1 MHEQEAMLRIA
12 LSFYYIITYLNAMPS
27 QQMHFWNKMP
37 VFRYL
42 IPLIS
47 GILLQWY
54 LKFSPLLAII
64 ITAISFIAIISYN
77 WLMIKDRF
85 RFAIINGVFI
95 NLILLALGAFLVWQK
110 DVRNDKKWYG
120 RILDDHSGIITILQE
135 PLVSKPNSFK
145 ALATVKGIIKRDSI
159 YPATGNIIIYFKKE
173 VYKDQ
178 LTTGSKII
186 ITKTPDPIENAGNPG
201 GFNYKRYSLF
211 KGTTHQVFL
220 QSSDFKI
227 LQTKDIGFFKEYIS
241 TLRFSIIK
249 ILRKY
254 IEGDKEKGLAEAL
267 LVGYKDD
274 LDKNLVQAYTNTGV
288 VHLIAI
294 SGLHVG
300 LIYTILLF
308 VTKKLKNRRM
318 NLFRIIIILCG
329 LWIFAFL
336 AGAQPSVLRSSL
348 MFSLLATA
356 QATGKRSY
364 SFNALAFSAFIL
376 LCINP
381 FLVWDVG
388 FQLSYAAVTSILI
401 FFRPFY
407 NSITVYNKAL
417 DYLWT
422 ITAVT
427 LAAQIFTLP
436 ISMYH
441 FHQFP
446 TLFLPTN
453 FIAVPLV
460 CIILI
465 GEVILT
471 AIHFIEPLAKILGYI
486 LSQLIFL
493 LNTHIQRM
501 NTVSFAVWDGIYI
514 NVIQTILLL
523 VFAATFSSWIFSKK
537 RLLLYYSISSMFI
550 FFTLRTISFFS
561 SAQQQKLIV
570 YNVPKH
576 QAIDIIQGRKVKFI
590 GDAALTENDFLRN
603 FHLKPSRI
611 KQRLPNSASP
621 VNVKSFISNG
631 KSILIADSSIR
642 YKSNLNK
649 KPIDLLVL
657 SKNPTIYISN
667 LNEAFDIKQIVT
679 DASVPAW
686 KKMLWK
692 KDADSLNIPF
702 YDVSEKGAFVMKL

>member
-1 MHEQEAMLRIA
+1 
-12 LSFYYIITYLNAMPS
+12 MPS
-27 QQMHFWNKMP
+27 QQLHFWNKMP

-54 LKFSPLLAII
+54 FKFSPFLSIGII
-64 ITAISFIAIISYN
+64 SIAFIAIISYN
-77 WLMIKDRF
+77 WLFIKYKF
-85 RFAIINGVFI
+85 RFALIGGIFI
-95 NLILLALGAFLVWQK
+95 NLVFLGLGALLVWQK
-110 DVRNDKKWYG
+110 DVRNNKNWYG
-120 RILDDHSGIITILQE
+120 PQLEGHTGIITILQE
-135 PLVSKPNSFK
+135 PLVLKPNSYK
-145 ALATVKGIIKRDSI
+145 ALATVKGIIKNDSI

-173 VYKDQ
+173 IDKDQ
-178 LTTGSKII
+178 LTTGSQII
-186 ITKTPDPIENAGNPG
+186 VTKTPDPIENAGNPG
-201 GFNYKRYSLF
+201 SFDYKRFSLF
-211 KGTTHQVFL
+211 KGITHQVFL

-227 LQTKDIGFFKEYIS
+227 LQTKDIGFFKEHIS
-241 TLRFSIIK
+241 LLRYSIIK

-254 IEGDKEKGLAEAL
+254 IQGDKEKGLAEAL

-308 VTKKLKNRRM
+308 ITKKLKTRRM
-318 NLFRIIIILCG
+318 NLFRILVILCG

-401 FFRPFY
+401 FFRP
-407 NSITVYNKAL
+407 VYNLLTTQNKPL

-422 ITAVT
+422 ITSVT

-436 ISMYH
+436 VSMYH

-471 AIHFIEPLAKILGYI
+471 AIFFIEPIAKILGFI
-486 LSQLIFL
+486 LSKLIFL
-493 LNTHIQRM
+493 LNTHIERM
-501 NTVSFAVWDGIYI
+501 NTVSFAVWDGIYL
-514 NVIQTILLL
+514 NVIQVILLL
-523 VFAATFSSWIFSKK
+523 AFAATFSSWLFDKK
-537 RLLLYYSISSMFI
+537 KLLFYCSIASI
-550 FFTLRTISFFS
+550 LAFFTLRSISFFS
-561 SAQQQKLIV
+561 SVQQQKLIV

-576 QAIDIIQGRKVKFI
+576 QAIDIIQGRQVKFI

-611 KQRLPNSASP
+611 KHRLPVSASP

-631 KSILIADSSIR
+631 KIILITDSSIR
-642 YKSNLNK
+642 YNRNLNK
-649 KPIDLLVL
+649 KSIDVLVL
-657 SKNPTIYISN
+657 SKNPKVYISN